1 MPNLVAVLKEEIS
14 RLARKELKNELEA
27 LRKAS
32 SHYRSEIA
40 GLKKRL
46 AEQERHTKS
55 LLKQSRR
62 AKPAQQEEAPAESSR
77 LRFRADGF
85 KTMRARLGL
94 SAEAMGKLLGVSGQS
109 IYLWETGRTAP
120 RARVLTAIAGLRG
133 KGKREIH
140 QMLEKMAESQDE
152 QS

>member
-14 RLARKELKNELEA
+14 RLARKELKNEIEA

-40 GLKKRL
+40 ALKKRL
-46 AEQERHTKS
+46 AEQERQTKL
-55 LLKQSRR
+55 LLKQTRR
-62 AKPAQQEEAPAESSR
+62 STRDQPEEGTGDASK

-120 RARVLTAIAGLRG
+120 RAKVLAAIAGLRG
-133 KGKREIH
+133 KGKREIN
-140 QMLEKMAESQDE
+140 QMLESLAENKGQE
-152 QS
+152 G